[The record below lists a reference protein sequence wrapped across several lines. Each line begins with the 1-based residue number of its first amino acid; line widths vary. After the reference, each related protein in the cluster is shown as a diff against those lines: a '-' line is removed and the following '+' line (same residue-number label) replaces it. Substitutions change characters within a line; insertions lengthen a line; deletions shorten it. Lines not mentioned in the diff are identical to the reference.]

1 MSTPILQ
8 QAPSELR
15 DELLARAAAQR
26 QGNGTDADNT
36 RWLACLVAVHGWPSR
51 RHVGTDG
58 ALAALQLAARAPL
71 PYRRSWI
78 PKITNAIRT
87 ASVPAQPAR
96 DFIDQTIISGRP
108 LGVRGDR
115 RDS

>member
-1 MSTPILQ
+1 MTYSILDQTPH
-8 QAPSELR
+8 EVR
-15 DELLARAAAQR
+15 GELLARADALR
-26 QGNGTDADNT
+26 RGDDTDHT
-36 RWLACLVAVHGWPSR
+36 RWLACLIAVHGWPSR

-58 ALAALQLAARAPL
+58 ARAALELAARAPL

-96 DFIDQTIISGRP
+96 DFVHQTIVSGSNLRP
-108 LGVRGDR
+108 L
-115 RDS
+115 